1 MTKNGQDDGEAAG
14 ASASGTSHEN
24 DREDDREAPRI
35 SARDAIRGAAVQLTE
50 LLGAQPDSVSA
61 LQPRDGG
68 GWVADVEVVE
78 IERIPDTSSVMA
90 TYRVTLDP
98 RGELVGYERTRR
110 YARGQLDRA

>member
-1 MTKNGQDDGEAAG
+1 MTENGRDDGEA
-14 ASASGTSHEN
+14 
-24 DREDDREAPRI
+24 PRLT
-35 SARDAIRGAAVQLTE
+35 ARDAIRGAAVQLAE
-50 LLGAQPDSVSA
+50 LLGNQPDSVSA

-90 TYRVTLDP
+90 TYRVTLDE
-98 RGELVGYERTRR
+98 RGELMGYERTRR

>member
-1 MTKNGQDDGEAAG
+1 MTNDRQDDGEAART
-14 ASASGTSHEN
+14 SASGS
-24 DREDDREAPRI
+24 PRLT
-35 SARDAIRGAAVQLTE
+35 ARDAIRGAAVQLAE

-61 LQPRDGG
+61 LQPRDEG

-110 YARGQLDRA
+110 YARGQLDRT

>member
-1 MTKNGQDDGEAAG
+1 MTNNGQDDGEAAR
-14 ASASGTSHEN
+14 ASSPESA
-24 DREDDREAPRI
+24 REGDREAPRI
-35 SARDAIRGAAVQLTE
+35 TARDAIRGAAVQLTE